1 MSLFL
6 LKRGMIRLW
15 EDSLVDLTL
24 DSPVARGNLGSVAPW
39 KHATYAKFPQNW
51 HSMKEIEA
59 CCQDLHLVATLSGK
73 GLPKTDREFTTRR
86 SVSTV
91 SGTITNWMR
100 TGLNQNSWL
109 CMEETAALFAFLT

>member
-59 CCQDLHLVATLSGK
+59 CCQDLHLVATLSGRVHHK
-73 GLPKTDREFTTRR
+73 KEGQHCFRHHHELDEDRPEPKLLATHGQDSCFVCL
-86 SVSTV
+86 SH
-91 SGTITNWMR
+91 MKP
-100 TGLNQNSWL
+100 
-109 CMEETAALFAFLT
+109 